1 MTVQMDTSYAA
12 GAYRSSSHEPLPP
25 PKWAEDANR
34 SGNFDTHLAFGHY
47 ANLEPAMEVT
57 TQLQGEDH
65 ARDLRQQAPGKKE
78 EVYCDD
84 KSWRF
89 QNSSKIPHLLFL
101 LKLMSFPF
109 IWVVWG
115 TWILSALL
123 PGAEVAKY
131 LRDSSLLLLVVL
143 FILLSLGSLTLYMTG
158 KKIVHHVQIIGFIV
172 CAGIVLRMTGSLWGH
187 DQLQVALW
195 IGAFLYFMGAIGFD
209 CLLWLHSKIRI
220 YDGSEF
226 NRIDGM
232 LRFKR
237 RFRRLFVAPFEE
249 FDPVLQLLPSGY
261 GSHDYALWLH
271 HRYTDNKICLATKVH
286 ALGLDQP
293 NALAFWDCLQ
303 RYMDVT
309 QPLPD
314 LPVLEQS
321 RHLDPVTAAYD
332 AKTGRNPRR
341 WRDQSEKGWL
351 ATGLK
356 QLTQQLQQYP
366 WQKQPCIIKA
376 RIDPSLSIE
385 AYYRAQ
391 EAKGIQ
397 ATPKADDFDEVHRG

>member
-1 MTVQMDTSYAA
+1 MTAQVDAFYSI
-12 GAYRSSSHEPLPP
+12 GAYRSNSRESLPP
-25 PKWAEDANR
+25 PKWAEDGNR
-34 SGNFDTHLAFGHY
+34 SGSLDTHLVFGHY
-47 ANLEPAMEVT
+47 AELEPAMELTNQLLGREQT
-57 TQLQGEDH
+57 TYQQQKKGEE
-65 ARDLRQQAPGKKE
+65 KKI
-78 EVYCDD
+78 YCDA
-84 KSWRF
+84 SRWRF
-89 QNSSKIPHLLFL
+89 QNSTKIPHLLFVV
-101 LKLMSFPF
+101 KVVCISF
-109 IWVVWG
+109 IWAVWG
-115 TWILSALL
+115 IGIFLELL
-123 PGAEVAKY
+123 PDSVTRDTNAFLTLLGCGAIVAFMIWSMTLFLSGHK
-131 LRDSSLLLLVVL
+131 LVHRIQVIGFVLGSAVVL
-143 FILLSLGSLTLYMTG
+143 W
-158 KKIVHHVQIIGFIV
+158 KQ
-172 CAGIVLRMTGSLWGH
+172 GSLWGSESM
-187 DQLQVALW
+187 QISLW
-195 IGAFLYFMGAIGFD
+195 LGSFLYFMATIGSD
-209 CLLWLHSKIRI
+209 SLGWLYSTITNH
-220 YDGSEF
+220 DGSEF
-226 NRIDGM
+226 NRLDGM

-303 RYMDVT
+303 RYMDIT

-332 AKTGRNPRR
+332 AQTGRNPRR
-341 WRDQSEKGWL
+341 WRDQSEKDWL

-376 RIDPSLSIE
+376 RLDPSLSIE

-391 EAKGIQ
+391 EAKGIH
-397 ATPKADDFDEVHRG
+397 ATPKSEDFDDVHRG

>member
-1 MTVQMDTSYAA
+1 MTVQMDTPYAV
-12 GAYRSSSHEPLPP
+12 GAYRSNSHEPLPP
-25 PKWAEDANR
+25 PKWTEDANR
-34 SGNFDTHLAFGHY
+34 SGSFDTHLVFGHY
-47 ANLEPAMEVT
+47 ANLEPAMEIT
-57 TQLQGEDH
+57 IQLQGEEQSIYQ
-65 ARDLRQQAPGKKE
+65 RQQKQEKKE
-78 EVYCDD
+78 EVHCDARH
-84 KSWRF
+84 WRF
-89 QNSSKIPHLLFL
+89 QNSSKTPHLLFVL
-101 LKLMSFPF
+101 RIVCISF
-109 IWVVWG
+109 IWAPWS
-115 TWILSALL
+115 TWIFGSIKPELGYGPPDTGLALL
-123 PGAEVAKY
+123 ISFFAVT
-131 LRDSSLLLLVVL
+131 L
-143 FILLSLGSLTLYMTG
+143 ILTSLTLYMTG
-158 KKIVHHVQIIGFIV
+158 KKIVHHLQIAGLII
-172 CAGIVLRMTGSLWGH
+172 CAITVFWLKGSLWGNSSM
-187 DQLQVALW
+187 QIALW
-195 IGAFLYFMGAIGFD
+195 AGAFLYFMATTGSDA
-209 CLLWLHSKIRI
+209 LLWLHSKIST

-249 FDPVLQLLPSGY
+249 FDPVLQVLPSGY
-261 GSHDYALWLH
+261 GSHDYAIWLH

-286 ALGLDQP
+286 ALGLDQA

-332 AKTGRNPRR
+332 AKTSRNPRR

-351 ATGLK
+351 ATGFK
-356 QLTQQLQQYP
+356 QLTQQIQQCP
-366 WQKQPCIIKA
+366 WQQQSCIIKA

-397 ATPKADDFDEVHRG
+397 ATPKADDFDDLHRG

>member
-1 MTVQMDTSYAA
+1 MTVQIDIPYASN
-12 GAYRSSSHEPLPP
+12 GYSSNKNGPLPP
-25 PKWAEDANR
+25 PKWAEDLDR
-34 SGNFDTHLAFGHY
+34 SGHFETHLSFGHY
-47 ANLEPAMEVT
+47 ANLDPAMEVT
-57 TQLQGEDH
+57 TQLESKDHLRFQQQRERGE
-65 ARDLRQQAPGKKE
+65 KE
-78 EVYCDD
+78 QIYCDS

-101 LKLMSFPF
+101 LKIMSFPF
-109 IWVVWG
+109 TWVIWG
-115 TWILSALL
+115 TWILGELL
-123 PGAEVAKY
+123 PASHAPKY
-131 LRDSSLLLLVVL
+131 LRDSSLLLLVVV
-143 FILLSLGSLTLYMTG
+143 FTALSLGSLTLYMSG
-158 KKIVHHVQIIGFIV
+158 KKFVHHIQITGFIV
-172 CAGIVLRMTGSLWGH
+172 CAGIVFSMTGTLWRH
-187 DQLQVALW
+187 DTLQIALW
-195 IGAFLYFMGAIGFD
+195 VGAFLYFMGAIGFD
-209 CLLWLHSKIRI
+209 CVLGLYSRI
-220 YDGSEF
+220 NTYDGSEF
-226 NRIDGM
+226 NRQDGM

-249 FDPVLQLLPSGY
+249 FDPVLQVLPSGY

-271 HRYTDNKICLATKVH
+271 HRYTDNKVCLETKVH

-303 RYMDVT
+303 RYMDIT

-332 AKTGRNPRR
+332 AQTGRNPRR
-341 WRDQSEKGWL
+341 WRDLSEKDWL

-391 EAKGIQ
+391 EAKGIH
-397 ATPKADDFDEVHRG
+397 ATPKSEDFDDVHRG

>member
-1 MTVQMDTSYAA
+1 MTAQMDTLYAA
-12 GAYRSSSHEPLPP
+12 SAYRSNSDTPLPP
-25 PKWAEDANR
+25 PKWPEDVNR
-34 SGNFDTHLAFGHY
+34 SSTFDTHLAFGYY

-57 TQLQGEDH
+57 NQLQGEEQTIYQ
-65 ARDLRQQAPGKKE
+65 RQQEKGDKE
-78 EVYCDD
+78 EVYCDE
-84 KSWRF
+84 SRWRF
-89 QNSSKIPHLLFL
+89 QNATKIP
-101 LKLMSFPF
+101 
-109 IWVVWG
+109 
-115 TWILSALL
+115 
-123 PGAEVAKY
+123 Y
-131 LRDSSLLLLVVL
+131 LL
-143 FILLSLGSLTLYMTG
+143 FILKIVCISFIWAVWGIGILLEFIPDTGRKDFNTFLTLLGCVATVAFMIVSMALFLNG
-158 KKIVHHVQIIGFIV
+158 NKLAHKIQIIGFFICV
-172 CAGIVLRMTGSLWGH
+172 GIVLWKQGSLFGS
-187 DQLQVALW
+187 DSMQVSLW
-195 IGAFLYFMGAIGFD
+195 LGAFLYLMASVGSDG
-209 CLLWLHSKIRI
+209 LLWFHSKISTH
-220 YDGSEF
+220 DGSEF

-249 FDPVLQLLPSGY
+249 FDPVLQLLPNGY

-332 AKTGRNPRR
+332 VKTGRNPRR

-397 ATPKADDFDEVHRG
+397 ATPKADDFDDIHRA

>member
-1 MTVQMDTSYAA
+1 MTVQMDNPYA
-12 GAYRSSSHEPLPP
+12 GSAYRSNSRAPLPP
-25 PKWAEDANR
+25 PKWKEDANR
-34 SGNFDTHLAFGHY
+34 SGTFDTHLALGHY
-47 ANLEPAMEVT
+47 SNLEPAMEVT
-57 TQLQGEDH
+57 TQLQGEEQSVYQ
-65 ARDLRQQAPGKKE
+65 RQQELGKQE
-78 EVYCDD
+78 DVYCDARR
-84 KSWRF
+84 WRF
-89 QNSSKIPHLLFL
+89 QNSSKIPHLLFI
-101 LKLMSFPF
+101 LKLISFPF
-109 IWVVWG
+109 G
-115 TWILSALL
+115 WIAWAGILGSFI
-123 PGAEVAKY
+123 PGHDAAKY
-131 LRDSSLLLLVVL
+131 LQDLALLFFLLISATLIV
-143 FILLSLGSLTLYMTG
+143 GSLMLYMRG
-158 KKIVHHVQIIGFIV
+158 KKIVHHMHIIGFFI
-172 CAGIVLRMTGSLWGH
+172 CAGIVYWQKGSLWGN
-187 DQLQVALW
+187 DGIQISLW
-195 IGAFLYFMGAIGFD
+195 IGAFLYFLGGIGFD
-209 CLLWLHSKIRI
+209 GLLWLHSKIST

-237 RFRRLFVAPFEE
+237 HFRRLFVAPFEE

-286 ALGLDQP
+286 ALGLDQV

-321 RHLDPVTAAYD
+321 RHLDPETVAYD
-332 AKTGRNPRR
+332 AKIGRNPRR

-397 ATPKADDFDEVHRG
+397 ATPKADDFDDVHRG

>member
-1 MTVQMDTSYAA
+1 MTVQIDNSYAA
-12 GAYRSSSHEPLPP
+12 SAYRSNSRAPLPP

-34 SGNFDTHLAFGHY
+34 SGNFETHLAFGHY
-47 ANLEPAMEVT
+47 ANLEPAMEIN
-57 TQLQGEDH
+57 TQLQGEE
-65 ARDLRQQAPGKKE
+65 RTIYQRQQKLGKKE
-78 EVYCDD
+78 EAYCDARR
-84 KSWRF
+84 WRF
-89 QNSSKIPHLLFL
+89 QNSSKIPHLFSV
-101 LKLMSFPF
+101 LKLMCFFF
-109 IWVVWG
+109 IWVPWG
-115 TWILSALL
+115 AGIIINFIPETGRKDVNAFLVLLSS
-123 PGAEVAKY
+123 V
-131 LRDSSLLLLVVL
+131 LVVAL
-143 FILLSLGSLTLYMTG
+143 MVTSLALYMNG
-158 KKIVHHVQIIGFIV
+158 KKVVHHIQIIGLCIFSVIV
-172 CAGIVLRMTGSLWGH
+172 YSQKGSLLGSDEIQIALWTGS
-187 DQLQVALW
+187 
-195 IGAFLYFMGAIGFD
+195 FLYFMGAIGID
-209 CLLWLHSKIRI
+209 CLIWLHSKITTH
-220 YDGSEF
+220 DGSEF

-286 ALGLDQP
+286 ALGLDQV

-321 RHLDPVTAAYD
+321 RHLDPETVAYD
-332 AKTGRNPRR
+332 AKIGRNPRR

-397 ATPKADDFDEVHRG
+397 ATPKADDFDDVHRG

>member
-1 MTVQMDTSYAA
+1 
-12 GAYRSSSHEPLPP
+12 
-25 PKWAEDANR
+25 
-34 SGNFDTHLAFGHY
+34 
-47 ANLEPAMEVT
+47 
-57 TQLQGEDH
+57 
-65 ARDLRQQAPGKKE
+65 
-78 EVYCDD
+78 
-84 KSWRF
+84 
-89 QNSSKIPHLLFL
+89 
-101 LKLMSFPF
+101 
-109 IWVVWG
+109 
-115 TWILSALL
+115 
-123 PGAEVAKY
+123 
-131 LRDSSLLLLVVL
+131 
-143 FILLSLGSLTLYMTG
+143 
-158 KKIVHHVQIIGFIV
+158 
-172 CAGIVLRMTGSLWGH
+172 
-187 DQLQVALW
+187 
-195 IGAFLYFMGAIGFD
+195 MGAIGFD
-209 CLLWLHSKIRI
+209 ALLWLHSKITTH
-220 YDGSEF
+220 DGSEF

-286 ALGLDQP
+286 ALGLDQV

-321 RHLDPVTAAYD
+321 RHLDPVTVAHD
-332 AKTGRNPRR
+332 VKTGRNPRR
-341 WRDQSEKGWL
+341 WRDQLEKGWL

-356 QLTQQLQQYP
+356 QLTQQLEQYS

-385 AYYRAQ
+385 TYYRAQ

-397 ATPKADDFDEVHRG
+397 ATPKADDFDDVHRG

>member
-1 MTVQMDTSYAA
+1 MHIV
-12 GAYRSSSHEPLPP
+12 G
-25 PKWAEDANR
+25 
-34 SGNFDTHLAFGHY
+34 F
-47 ANLEPAMEVT
+47 
-57 TQLQGEDH
+57 
-65 ARDLRQQAPGKKE
+65 
-78 EVYCDD
+78 
-84 KSWRF
+84 
-89 QNSSKIPHLLFL
+89 
-101 LKLMSFPF
+101 F
-109 IWVVWG
+109 I
-115 TWILSALL
+115 
-123 PGAEVAKY
+123 
-131 LRDSSLLLLVVL
+131 
-143 FILLSLGSLTLYMTG
+143 
-158 KKIVHHVQIIGFIV
+158 
-172 CAGIVLRMTGSLWGH
+172 CAGIVYWQKGSFGGN
-187 DQLQVALW
+187 DGIQISLW

-209 CLLWLHSKIRI
+209 CLLWLHSKITTH
-220 YDGSEF
+220 DGSEF

-271 HRYTDNKICLATKVH
+271 HRYTDTKICLATKVH
-286 ALGLDQP
+286 ALGLDQA

-321 RHLDPVTAAYD
+321 RHLDPVTAVYD

-366 WQKQPCIIKA
+366 WQQQQPCIIKA

-391 EAKGIQ
+391 ESKGIQ
-397 ATPKADDFDEVHRG
+397 STPKADDFDDVHRG

>member
-1 MTVQMDTSYAA
+1 MTTQMDTPYAV
-12 GAYRSSSHEPLPP
+12 GAYRSNSHEPLPP
-25 PKWAEDANR
+25 PKWPEDSNR
-34 SGNFDTHLAFGHY
+34 SGAFDTHLAFGNY

-57 TQLQGEDH
+57 TQVQGEEQTIYQ
-65 ARDLRQQAPGKKE
+65 RQQEQGKRE
-78 EVYCDD
+78 EVYCDARR
-84 KSWRF
+84 WCF
-89 QNSSKIPHLLFL
+89 QNSSKIPHLLFV
-101 LKLMSFPF
+101 LKIVCISF
-109 IWVVWG
+109 IWVPWTVWIFG
-115 TWILSALL
+115 SIKPELGHGAPESGVALL
-123 PGAEVAKY
+123 IALLAVA
-131 LRDSSLLLLVVL
+131 LMLT
-143 FILLSLGSLTLYMTG
+143 SLTLYMTG
-158 KKIVHHVQIIGFIV
+158 KKIVHYLQVSGFI
-172 CAGIVLRMTGSLWGH
+172 ASATIVLWLKGSLLGNSSM
-187 DQLQVALW
+187 QTALW
-195 IGAFLYFMGAIGFD
+195 AGAFLYFIATIGSD
-209 CLLWLHSKIRI
+209 ALLWLHSKIST

-237 RFRRLFVAPFEE
+237 RFRRQFVAPFEE

-286 ALGLDQP
+286 SLGLDQA

-321 RHLDPVTAAYD
+321 RHLDPVTSAYD
-332 AKTGRNPRR
+332 GKTGRNPRR

-351 ATGLK
+351 ATGFK

-385 AYYRAQ
+385 TYYRAQ

-397 ATPKADDFDEVHRG
+397 ATPKADDFDDVHRG